1 MRQFLLTLLALV
13 GLTLHAEFTPPPAP
27 KSWVTDQPNV
37 LNKQTKSA
45 ITQELIG
52 LEKKNSCQ
60 VIVYITKTHG
70 EVPLKEWTHACARAW
85 GVGQK
90 DLDNGAILFVFTH
103 DHEIRLEMGT
113 RLEGIFPDLI
123 CGDITSK
130 LKEKLDAKK
139 VNEGFSE
146 AVHSIAARAASE
158 YKAPEGWKGPERSTF
173 GSLDAKTYLALGAL
187 ILAIVLVI
195 WCFHLFGFIDFDILS
210 FIFGFIFGQLL
221 GGSSSSSSGS
231 SFGGG
236 GGDFSGGGSDD

>member
-1 MRQFLLTLLALV
+1 MRNFLLTFLALI

-27 KSWVTDQPNV
+27 KAWVTDQPNV

-45 ITQELIG
+45 LTQELIG

-70 EVPLKEWTHACARAW
+70 EVPLREWTHACARAW

-139 VNEGFSE
+139 VNEGFRE
-146 AVHSIAARAASE
+146 AVTTIVNRASAE
-158 YKAPEGWKGPERSTF
+158 YKAPEGWKGPNHSSF
-173 GSLDAKTYLALGAL
+173 GSNYKSYIGIGLAILAFII
-187 ILAIVLVI
+187 ILAILNGV
-195 WCFHLFGFIDFDILS
+195 GFINFDILS
-210 FIFGFIFGQLL
+210 
-221 GGSSSSSSGS
+221 
-231 SFGGG
+231 
-236 GGDFSGGGSDD
+236 